1 MSHLK
6 GFMNISR
13 RIIMAAALGLVLV
26 TPQSFAVTQV
36 GTKVSVVDS
45 GKILQQLPETKQA
58 EESLQAIATPLQ
70 KELNRMNVDYQQSV
84 AAYQQKA
91 ASLTKTMREQK
102 EKELKLKAQAL
113 EKYQQDNFGRGGTIE
128 TKQQELFVPIRKK
141 VLAAV
146 ESIATQE
153 GVTLVLEKNS
163 SIYVTTENDLTFKV
177 LDKLNIK

>member
-1 MSHLK
+1 M
-6 GFMNISR
+6 SR
-13 RIIMAAALGLVLV
+13 RVMVTAALSLVMV
-26 TPQSFAVTQV
+26 APQSFAVTTG

-58 EESLQAIATPLQ
+58 EAALQATAEPLQ

-84 AAYQQKA
+84 VSYRQKA
-91 ASLTKTMREQK
+91 ESLTKTIREQK
-102 EKELKLKAQAL
+102 EKDLKKKAQTV
-113 EKYQQDNFGRGGTIE
+113 EKYQQENFGRGGIIE
-128 TKQQELFVPIRKK
+128 SKQQELFVPIRKK

-146 ESIATQE
+146 EAIAAQE

-163 SIYVTTENDLTFKV
+163 AIFVSPENDLTFKV